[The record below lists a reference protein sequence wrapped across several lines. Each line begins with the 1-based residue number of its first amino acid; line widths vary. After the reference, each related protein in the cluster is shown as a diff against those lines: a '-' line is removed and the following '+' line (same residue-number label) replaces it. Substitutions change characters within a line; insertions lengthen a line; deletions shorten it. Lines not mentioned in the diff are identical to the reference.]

1 MRRLYLM
8 RHATAGA
15 SDPPERSADEDP
27 PLTPDGITKARAAAR
42 GLAEHQIE
50 ASLFLTSPLLRA
62 VRTAEIVALEFSVP
76 IDQIRRTDA
85 LKPESSPSQ
94 LVEEIFVL
102 EAEAV
107 LCVGHSPQLDDV
119 ISHILGCRSR
129 ITALKKAAVAC
140 LELDSISPPR
150 GLLLWLYPQKV
161 LRRLGK

>member
-1 MRRLYLM
+1 M
-8 RHATAGA
+8 RHATAGV
-15 SDPPERSADEDP
+15 SDRPERSADEDP
-27 PLTPDGITKARAAAR
+27 PLTPDGMTKARAAAR
-42 GLAEHQIE
+42 GLAELQIE
-50 ASLFLTSPLLRA
+50 TSVFLTSPCLRA
-62 VRTAEIVALEFSVP
+62 VRTAEIVAQVLG
-76 IDQIRRTDA
+76 ITGDQIRRTDA

-140 LELDSISPPR
+140 LELEPISPPR
-150 GLLLWLYPQKV
+150 GLLVWLYPQRV
-161 LRRLGK
+161 LRRIGR